1 MINRPKV
8 YITVY
13 IFNSEGNKIIVGKKF
28 DMDTFSVIGS
38 KLNFGEEFDE
48 CAIKLI
54 KSSTNIN
61 IEDQERLK
69 FICTYNA
76 VDKINKNHMVAV
88 DFYLQFTKEEESIK
102 FKMDIFYYQ
111 KWAWMTFEEMNKIYD
126 NLFCSTQIFIKKF
139 DINNLEDIKNLNS
152 N

>member
-8 YITVY
+8 YISVY
-13 IFNSEGNKIIVGKKF
+13 IFNNEGNKIIVGKKF
-28 DMDTFSVIGS
+28 DQDTFSVIGA
-38 KLNFGEEFDE
+38 KLEFGEEFDE

-54 KSSTNIN
+54 KNTTNIN
-61 IEDQERLK
+61 IQDPDRLK

-88 DFYLQFTKEEESIK
+88 DFYLQFTKQEELNN
-102 FKMDIFYYQ
+102 FKMDIFFYQ
-111 KWAWMTFEEMNKIYD
+111 KWAWMTFEEIEKIYD

-139 DINNLEDIKNLNS
+139 DIKNYEDIKNLNS

>member
-8 YITVY
+8 YISVY
-13 IFNSEGNKIIVGKKF
+13 IFNNEGNKIIVGKKF
-28 DMDTFSVIGS
+28 DQDTFSVIGC

-61 IEDQERLK
+61 IKEQERLK

-88 DFYLQFTKEEESIK
+88 DFYLQITKEEEFNN

-111 KWAWMTFEEMNKIYD
+111 KWAWMSFEEMSKIYD

-139 DINNLEDIKNLNS
+139 NINNYDEIKNLNS

>member
-8 YITVY
+8 FVSVY
-13 IFNSEGNKIIVGKKF
+13 IFNNEGNKIILGKKF
-28 DMDTFSVIGS
+28 IEDSWSVIGA
-38 KLNFGEEFDE
+38 KLEFGEEFDE

-54 KSSTNIN
+54 ESTTNIN
-61 IEDQERLK
+61 IKDPERLK

-88 DFYLQFTKEEESIK
+88 DFYLQFTKEEEINY

-111 KWAWMTFEEMNKIYD
+111 KWAWLTYEEMIKIYD
-126 NLFCSTQIFIKKF
+126 DLFCSTQIFFTKF
-139 DINNLEDIKNLNS
+139 DIKDYEDIKNLNS